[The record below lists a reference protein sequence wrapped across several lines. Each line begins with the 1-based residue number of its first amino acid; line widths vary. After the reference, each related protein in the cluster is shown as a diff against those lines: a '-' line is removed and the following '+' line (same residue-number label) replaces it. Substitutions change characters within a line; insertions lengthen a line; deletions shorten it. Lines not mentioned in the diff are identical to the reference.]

1 MKAFVLLLAWL
12 HVTEASF
19 IGVQEVLKGDDQ
31 CAVEGSDCA
40 LHALQ
45 IRGKALTPD
54 LSTKAKDKL
63 QAELL
68 TYQPQ
73 ILAVYNNLSALDKT
87 ANETIAK
94 IENALGGEKVK
105 WDHGNRKGTSKGS
118 NLLQDKASQASNMPP
133 NAKAV
138 QDIVN
143 YFNKEFKAIWAL
155 ELLVVRKRFGIW
167 NTLLAH
173 PDGPNGQGKGAD
185 DDHADGD
192 DDDDAVTPPAKP
204 KAKATKSSEESG
216 EDSTAPKKS
225 SDDSSDD
232 GSLAQ
237 LQGSITSSFSD
248 FEIMIEQDIRKIQL
262 EVLDAQN
269 KTASVSYLMNMT
281 VNRTEEW
288 LKGGDVY
295 DIPVS

>member
-1 MKAFVLLLAWL
+1 MKAFLLLPAL
-12 HVTEASF
+12 LGLTEASL
-19 IGVQEVLKGDDQ
+19 IVKEALQGDDQ
-31 CAVEGSDCA
+31 CAAEGSDCA
-40 LHALQ
+40 LNALQ

-68 TYQPQ
+68 AFQPK

-94 IENALGGEKVK
+94 IETALGGEKVK
-105 WDHGNRKGTSKGS
+105 WDHGNGKRTSKGA
-118 NLLQDKASQASNMPP
+118 NLLQEKASEASSMPP

-143 YFNKEFKAIWAL
+143 YYNKEFKAIWAL
-155 ELLVVRKRFGIW
+155 DLLVVRKRFGIW

-173 PDGPNGQGKGAD
+173 PDGPNGQGKGGGN
-185 DDHADGD
+185 DHTDPDD

-204 KAKATKSSEESG
+204 KAKTTESSEGSGDDSTAATKSG
-216 EDSTAPKKS
+216 DDST
-225 SDDSSDD
+225 D

-237 LQGSITSSFSD
+237 LQGSIASSFSD
-248 FEIMIEQDIRKIQL
+248 FEIVFEQDIRKIQL
-262 EVLDAQN
+262 EILDAQN